1 MTNPEKVIEVD
12 GDRFIKEIAEKICFS
27 TYNHKV
33 KYIQPPLCGNCDFGE
48 RCCNKWKCHTED
60 IVEWLKAEIELQES
74 EVEE

>member
-1 MTNPEKVIEVD
+1 MTNLEKVLEVD

-33 KYIQPPLCGNCDFGE
+33 RCIQPPLCGDCDFGE
-48 RCCNKWKCHTED
+48 RLCNSNGWKCHTED
-60 IVEWLKAEIELQES
+60 IIEWLKAES